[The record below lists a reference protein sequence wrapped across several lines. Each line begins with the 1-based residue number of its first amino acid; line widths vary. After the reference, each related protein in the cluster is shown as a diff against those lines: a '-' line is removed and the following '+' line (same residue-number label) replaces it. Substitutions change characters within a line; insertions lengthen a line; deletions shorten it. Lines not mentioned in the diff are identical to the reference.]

1 MKVVLSLLIVFFA
14 AAMVFPLPT
23 PTSPPLAHRTTRS
36 IRQTRHSAMQPSYSN
51 SPGRRPVN
59 AAGRAPFQNI
69 ANLQEGVVCW
79 SNKGPFVEMR
89 SGRGTPLLQ
98 ETPSRRRR
106 RVPQASNDEN
116 RSTSPTPRS
125 SRSFRSA
132 NGLPTPPDTQRSAA
146 QRKECEQAS
155 GTNSATISEP
165 LPTPP
170 LTHTTP
176 QNQASQSTATAAAG
190 PSRRSLA
197 QLARQQRERE
207 LREQAALQQQQTAA
221 RAPPMN
227 PPPQADEQQ
236 PPGAR
241 DPPAGEQQQRLFIRI
256 PPLHT
261 LQAQRADGANRG
273 RAGRGAGRGASRGAG
288 RAGRGRGNIVR
299 VRVPDSRSFPLP
311 VVLTPNQRIDMISV
325 Q

>member
-69 ANLQEGVVCW
+69 VNLQRGWFVGAT
-79 SNKGPFVEMR
+79 NVEMR

-98 ETPSRRRR
+98 ETPSRRCR

-146 QRKECEQAS
+146 QRKEFK
-155 GTNSATISEP
+155 
-165 LPTPP
+165 
-170 LTHTTP
+170 
-176 QNQASQSTATAAAG
+176 STATAAAG

-227 PPPQADEQQ
+227 PPPQADEKQ

-261 LQAQRADGANRG
+261 LQAQRAEGANRG
-273 RAGRGAGRGASRGAG
+273 RGRGQGGLVVQVVDELLMGS
-288 RAGRGRGNIVR
+288 